1 MQCRELRSAYAENG
15 FAVARQLVARW
26 WFTFPLFSGIFT
38 PHMGVSKNRGTPK
51 SYILIYFNRVF
62 HYKPSILG
70 YPFFPKHPYIAGSP
84 FKRGKSE
91 RWWQLRYF
99 LGIFTPNPWFHDE
112 KFDGRAYFSNV
123 PSGRSTPIISI

>member
-38 PHMGVSKNRGTPK
+38 PYMGVSKNRGTPK
-51 SYILIYFNRVF
+51 SYILIGF
-62 HYKPSILG
+62 SIINHPFWG
-70 YPFFPKHPYIAGSP
+70 TPFFRSTHILLEARKKP
-84 FKRGKSE
+84 GKSE

-123 PSGRSTPIISI
+123 RSGRSTPIISI